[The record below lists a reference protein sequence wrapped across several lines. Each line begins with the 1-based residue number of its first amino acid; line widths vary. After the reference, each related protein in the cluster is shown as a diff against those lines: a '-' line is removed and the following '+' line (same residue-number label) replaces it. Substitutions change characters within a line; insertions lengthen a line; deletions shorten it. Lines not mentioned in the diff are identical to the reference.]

1 MAGENLVSIN
11 VPAETWTEMRDLA
24 AQLGSKLEAIV
35 VALSAEQ
42 KKALPKANTR
52 FMAFVNKM
60 LTHTETNP
68 EIVPSFVS
76 LDELKIDVTASN
88 SLTEILNIMTQT
100 MEPLADT
107 ITLCSSEAYQA
118 CLKIYGHIKELAKA
132 NVPGMQA
139 ILDDLK
145 PFFARSKKSGDTH
158 ASE

>member
-24 AQLGSKLEAIV
+24 TQLGSKLGTVI

-60 LTHTETNP
+60 VAHTGTNP
-68 EIVPSFVS
+68 EIVPSYVS
-76 LDELKIDVTASN
+76 LDELKIDVAAN
-88 SLTEILNIMTQT
+88 NALTEILNIMTQT
-100 MEPLADT
+100 MDPLADT
-107 ITLCSSEAYQA
+107 ITLCGSEAYQA
-118 CLKIYGHIKELAKA
+118 CLKIYGHVKELAKA

-145 PFFARSKKSGDTH
+145 PFFARSKKSGETP
-158 ASE
+158 ATE